1 MRSFKEGVSVNFSN
15 SSNFRFLCGKEITPL
30 PLSHPFRRNPL
41 TGDMRVNRNLPRVLA
56 QLYVRVGLLNAVN
69 FLALACTAMAG
80 TVRLPA
86 RKQQKEE
93 VKYS

>member
-1 MRSFKEGVSVNFSN
+1 
-15 SSNFRFLCGKEITPL
+15 
-30 PLSHPFRRNPL
+30 
-41 TGDMRVNRNLPRVLA
+41 MRVNRNLPRVLA